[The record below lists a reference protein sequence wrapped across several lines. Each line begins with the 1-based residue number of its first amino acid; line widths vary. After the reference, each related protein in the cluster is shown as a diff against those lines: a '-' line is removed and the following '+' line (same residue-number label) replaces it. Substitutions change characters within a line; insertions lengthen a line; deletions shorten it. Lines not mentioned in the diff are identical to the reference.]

1 MVLLLSCDFDNRRED
16 AIMKARWQ
24 KDDVL
29 YGIYRN
35 TFSATSSKTAACLSE
50 RSEGRYEERR
60 NDVRGIVKIEFRSM
74 KQRNQALNKF
84 Y

>member
-1 MVLLLSCDFDNRRED
+1 MVLLLSCDVDNRRED
-16 AIMKARWQ
+16 VIVKARWQ
-24 KDDVL
+24 RDDVL

-50 RSEGRYEERR
+50 RSEGRYEERG
-60 NDVRGIVKIEFRSM
+60 NDVRSIVKIELRSM
-74 KQRNQALNKF
+74 KQRNQALNKS